1 MKTVLFDRRSE
12 EEFSL
17 GAQYYDEQEKG
28 LGLRFLLAVEEALK
42 NSASNPQIYP
52 EIGNGC
58 RKCRVNKFPY
68 ALIFRVL
75 NEEIQVVAVM
85 HLHREPDYWKG
96 RI

>member
-1 MKTVLFDRRSE
+1 MKTVLFDRRAE

-28 LGLRFLLAVEEALK
+28 LGLRFLLAVEEATNK
-42 NSASNPQIYP
+42 SASNPQIYP
-52 EIGNGC
+52 EIANGC
-58 RKCRVNKFPY
+58 RKCRVKKFPY

-75 NEEIQVVAVM
+75 NEGIQVIAVM
-85 HLHREPDYWKG
+85 HLKREPGYWKN